1 MSKQQPNKFL
11 DKLMNC
17 YTEEELA
24 SYQDGKGAQIKL
36 EPTHSGDNES
46 KEPKVEESNEEKVK
60 QPDLSVEQL
69 ENEMQRLKIQNNE
82 LISQLS
88 VPAPTL
94 PERPENTAA
103 INKSII
109 NMVFELAKVIP
120 EITSSYTNNEVFNH
134 LEHFDTYITTAKEN
148 SLYHD
153 QLCVMSSFN
162 KLAES
167 HQIQCK
173 LHFDVK
179 SDWTKVK
186 VPKYREWLD
195 DYFKVYEAADTYR
208 AILLNSSTKQTQSA
222 SQFYA
227 YLCSLARQIEDSPQ
241 LQHNLQQCFVRGIHP
256 EISLPVDQLYQ
267 RFTIGQKKRV
277 QFLEKEDWNAFLYEV
292 YRMDERYGFKK
303 HKSVAEK
310 RKFVARLLR

>member
-69 ENEMQRLKIQNNE
+69 LILLNVRENEMQRLKIQNNE

-88 VPAPTL
+88 VSAPTL

-103 INKSII
+103 MNKSII

-120 EITSSYTNNEVFNH
+120 EITSSYTNNE
-134 LEHFDTYITTAKEN
+134 
-148 SLYHD
+148 
-153 QLCVMSSFN
+153 
-162 KLAES
+162 
-167 HQIQCK
+167 
-173 LHFDVK
+173 
-179 SDWTKVK
+179 
-186 VPKYREWLD
+186 
-195 DYFKVYEAADTYR
+195 
-208 AILLNSSTKQTQSA
+208 
-222 SQFYA
+222 
-227 YLCSLARQIEDSPQ
+227 
-241 LQHNLQQCFVRGIHP
+241 
-256 EISLPVDQLYQ
+256 
-267 RFTIGQKKRV
+267 
-277 QFLEKEDWNAFLYEV
+277 
-292 YRMDERYGFKK
+292 
-303 HKSVAEK
+303 
-310 RKFVARLLR
+310 